1 LASYEKNVVVVW
13 ENGTRLRGEAEKSY
27 TTNSSTPKP
36 EIEYTERK
44 LKVEQLGE
52 QLHRFIEV

>member
-1 LASYEKNVVVVW
+1 MW